1 MEEAIEL
8 EYQVKLE
15 DYLDGNQA
23 IIQYNHRK
31 KWISWLTIEVF
42 AVVTIAFGIFYVFL
56 GILELN
62 SLSISWLNHLLLD
75 WLEIDRSYNFSTIDR
90 ITIIFLGCFCSM
102 LGIFL
107 GLMARPKFNSKL
119 YSIGWKKFW
128 QKYPI
133 QGEARKLKVSE
144 FNLTIKS
151 QTLNI
156 NCQWS
161 SLTRFIEGELVFVLF
176 WFTGETKILPKR
188 MFTSE
193 TQLNE
198 FRELL
203 DRNINKH
210 Q

>member
-8 EYQVKLE
+8 EYQVTLE
-15 DYLDGNQA
+15 DYLDGNKA
-23 IIQYNHRK
+23 IIQYNHQK

-42 AVVTIAFGIFYVFL
+42 AIVTIACGIFYIFL
-56 GILELN
+56 GILELK
-62 SLSISWLNHLLLD
+62 SLGIPWLNHLLLD
-75 WLEIDRSYNFSTIDR
+75 WLEINSSYNFSTTDR
-90 ITIIFLGCFCSM
+90 IFFILFGCFWLVS
-102 LGIFL
+102 GVFL
-107 GLMARPKFNSKL
+107 GLMARPNFSSKL
-119 YSIGWKKFW
+119 HSIGWKKSW

-144 FNLTIKS
+144 LGLNLES

-161 SLTRFIEGELVFVLF
+161 SLTRILEGDLVFVLF
-176 WFTGETKILPKR
+176 LFTGETKMLPKR

-193 TQLNE
+193 AQIEE

-203 DRNINKH
+203 DRHVNKN